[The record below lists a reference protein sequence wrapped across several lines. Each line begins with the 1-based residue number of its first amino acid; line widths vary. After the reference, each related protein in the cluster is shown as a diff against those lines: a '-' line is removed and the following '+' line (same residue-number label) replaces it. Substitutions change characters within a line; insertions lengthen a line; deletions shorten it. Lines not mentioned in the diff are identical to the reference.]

1 MMDSPCIDI
10 CTIDPES
17 GLCVGC
23 SRTPEEIS
31 DWNISNNV
39 RKRQILTKVKTKSLK
54 KMIKISNE
62 KLNN

>member
-31 DWNISNNV
+31 DWNISNNF
-39 RKRQILTKVKTKSLK
+39 RKKQILTKTKIRNLK